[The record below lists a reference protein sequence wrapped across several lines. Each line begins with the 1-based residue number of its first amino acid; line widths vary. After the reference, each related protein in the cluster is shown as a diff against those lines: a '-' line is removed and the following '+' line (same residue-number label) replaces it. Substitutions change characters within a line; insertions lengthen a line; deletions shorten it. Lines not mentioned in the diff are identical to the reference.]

1 MKLKKPLKDKK
12 PDWLTYTP
20 EEVEQIVAKLFSE
33 GKTAAKIGLI
43 LRDQYGI
50 PSVKAVT
57 GKTMAAILK
66 EKAKEIPE
74 DLFDLLKRA
83 VNLHR
88 HLGSN
93 KQDAHSRR
101 GLEKTESKIR
111 SLVKYYVKVKK
122 LPADWKYDAE
132 KAKLLVQE

>member
-1 MKLKKPLKDKK
+1 MKVKKSLKDKK

-20 EEVEQIVAKLFSE
+20 EEVGQIVVKLFSE

-50 PSVKAVT
+50 PSVEAVT

-66 EKAKEIPE
+66 GEAKEIPE

-111 SLVKYYVKVKK
+111 ALTKYYVKKKK

-132 KAKLLVQE
+132 KAKLLVQK